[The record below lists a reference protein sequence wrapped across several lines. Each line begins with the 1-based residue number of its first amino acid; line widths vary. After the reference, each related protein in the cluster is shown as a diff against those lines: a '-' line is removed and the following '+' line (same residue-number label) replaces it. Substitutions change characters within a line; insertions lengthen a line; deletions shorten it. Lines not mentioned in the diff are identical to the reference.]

1 MGALSKGDKITASTR
16 SNITPN
22 NYFFSCPIT
31 VLDTPNIVTLET
43 ILRPNQ
49 PPVSNIPGKGSQCG
63 NDICNKYADCH
74 FNFASN
80 EFKCRC
86 VLGFQGDGYTTCD
99 QAASSIVF
107 FIHLYSST
115 FLDFLI

>member
-1 MGALSKGDKITASTR
+1 MLLRMIIIFLTLS
-16 SNITPN
+16 
-22 NYFFSCPIT
+22 
-31 VLDTPNIVTLET
+31 VLDTPNVVTLET

-99 QAASSIVF
+99 QAASSIYIF
-107 FIHLYSST
+107 SLHL
-115 FLDFLI
+115 F

>member
-1 MGALSKGDKITASTR
+1 MKPISRKF
-16 SNITPN
+16 TPN

-86 VLGFQGDGYTTCD
+86 VMGFQGDGYTTCD

-107 FIHLYSST
+107 IIRLYSST

>member
-1 MGALSKGDKITASTR
+1 MIFSGNPIPKISTQSQMIIIFLTLS
-16 SNITPN
+16 
-22 NYFFSCPIT
+22 
-31 VLDTPNIVTLET
+31 VLDTPNVVTLET

-49 PPVSNIPGKGSQCG
+49 PPVSNIPGKGSLCG

-99 QAASSIVF
+99 QAASSIYIF
-107 FIHLYSST
+107 SLHL
-115 FLDFLI
+115 F